1 MPKSGKLKVALE
13 FDLHDGSDTFGN
25 FCKALIEG
33 GFQDAV
39 KQMGNELLKEA
50 KRRNLPIADE
60 FVMPVEIKK
69 L

>member
-13 FDLHDGSDTFGN
+13 FDLHDGSDAFGN
-25 FCKALIEG
+25 FCKALVAG